1 MPDFALYYIP
11 PAEHPLYRVGS
22 ELLGYDLRA
31 EKVLPVDN
39 ASRAKIPGFELS
51 WVGDS
56 HQYGLHM
63 TIAHAMH
70 FQADRLGAIE
80 AETESIMNL
89 FDPAKAW
96 EITPCVGTA
105 YTAIASNWACLLR
118 YDPNQAFIM
127 LHALIVARLS
137 PLGIGTPQLDKFMAG
152 EIQPPLHAQHRLV
165 QYYYYNLLD
174 DFYPHFTLFNPLP
187 VEDVEPVREAVMAVV
202 PEPELMTIET
212 LCLLVRQDGEKH
224 YRIHREF
231 SRKEYPQALTLNTSV
246 SEISSEQ

>member
-1 MPDFALYYIP
+1 MPDFALYYVP

-39 ASRAKIPGFELS
+39 PSRANVPGFDLS
-51 WVGDS
+51 WVRDS
-56 HQYGLHM
+56 QQYGFHM

-70 FQADRLGAIE
+70 YQADQLGAIE

-89 FDPAKAW
+89 FDSSKPW
-96 EITPCVGTA
+96 QLTPCAGSA
-105 YTAIASNWACLLR
+105 YAAVSARWAFLLR
-118 YDPNQAFIM
+118 YDPNQAFMM

-137 PLGIGTPQLDKFMAG
+137 PLSTGSPQYTKFLSG
-152 EIQPPLHAQHRLV
+152 ETQPPTHIQHRLT
-165 QYYYYNLLD
+165 QYYYPHILD

-187 VEDVEPVREAVMAVV
+187 VDDIEPVREGVMATVPK
-202 PEPELMTIET
+202 PEPLTVDT
-212 LCLLVRQDGEKH
+212 LCLLVRPDGEPH

-231 SRKEYPQALTLNTSV
+231 ARSEYPQTLTVTNN
-246 SEISSEQ
+246 